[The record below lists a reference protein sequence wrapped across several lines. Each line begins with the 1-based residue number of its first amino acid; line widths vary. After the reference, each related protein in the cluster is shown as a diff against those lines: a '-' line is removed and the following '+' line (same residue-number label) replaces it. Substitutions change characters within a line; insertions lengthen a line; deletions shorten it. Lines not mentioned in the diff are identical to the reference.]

1 MRKELGELLLSE
13 PFLILLSKEL
23 WPLVLPLRVV
33 VLRAMLESTGG
44 AGLQFRGAPS
54 LSSST
59 ITTIHTPIWPL
70 IPTRGVQ

>member
-13 PFLILLSKEL
+13 PFLILLSKEF

-33 VLRAMLESTGG
+33 VLRAMLAGTGG
-44 AGLQFRGAPS
+44 AGLQFRGVPS

-59 ITTIHTPIWPL
+59 ITTIHTPI
-70 IPTRGVQ
+70 